1 MSNIVDTKQEFNMVP
16 HLQNSLIYAIDEFL
30 KLHKDKFEKS
40 KNDESEDNMREVDE
54 NIIMLQYGIPFI
66 NISIRTDTHVL
77 EDGQFI
83 ISRSNNIL
91 ILEDKI
97 KESNEK
103 TLRLAH
109 TKLNQFFNE
118 FYNNEI
124 DPYNDID
131 HLKFSYIYKLN
142 HYNIEELLKES
153 NIYIGTD
160 NNKSFFDIDK
170 IPIIPGVVFKTVIKC
185 SITTSSSNKL
195 KDKSKVELK
204 DISINYKEILD
215 TISMKNII
223 EAHEIL
229 DDFINNNIK
238 KEESI

>member
-1 MSNIVDTKQEFNMVP
+1 MSNIDSKQEFNMVP

-40 KNDESEDNMREVDE
+40 KDDKSEDNMREVDE

-66 NISIRTDTHVL
+66 NISVKTDTYVL

-83 ISRSNNIL
+83 ISRSNNII

-103 TLRLAH
+103 ILRLAH
-109 TKLNQFFNE
+109 IKLNQFFNE

-124 DPYNDID
+124 DSYSDID
-131 HLKFSYIYKLN
+131 HLKFSYIYKLH
-142 HYNIEELLKES
+142 HYNIEKLLMES
-153 NIYIGTD
+153 DIYID
-160 NNKSFFDIDK
+160 SNNNKFFFDIDK
-170 IPIIPGVVFKTVIKC
+170 IPIIPGIIFKTVVKC
-185 SITTSSSNKL
+185 SIPTSSNDKL
-195 KDKSKVELK
+195 KDKSKLELNE
-204 DISINYKEILD
+204 ISINYKEILN

-229 DDFINNNIK
+229 DEFINDNVK
-238 KEESI
+238 KEENI